1 VAAHAHAGGVRSS
14 PFEGFTDVVLVSSG
28 PRASVY
34 TAVEPRAARP
44 VALKVLSV
52 QDVGPASLE
61 AFEREAAVLGTLSSH
76 PNIVT
81 LYEAYTIADGRPVLV
96 LERCESSL
104 AERLHR
110 DGSLPVAEAVSIG
123 VKLAGA
129 LETAHGGGVL
139 HRNVRPEN
147 ILVTAFGEP
156 ALADFGIALLST
168 ADQQSD
174 LYDFPS
180 VHVAPE
186 LLLGAEATPAT
197 DVYGLGATLHT
208 LITGAPPLPQY
219 DGENVAASVLRVL
232 RDVPPPVAGPGVP
245 YELTDLLA
253 WALAKDPAARPPS
266 MGWLAEE
273 LARIEGHAGWPR
285 TQLHVREPGAPIRVR
300 GGLLRHRP
308 RFRPTKRS

>member
-1 VAAHAHAGGVRSS
+1 MAAHAHADGVRSN
-14 PFEGFTDVVLVSSG
+14 PFDRFTDVVLVSSG

-34 TAVEPRAARP
+34 VAVEPHTQRP

-52 QDVGPASLE
+52 RDVSEASLE

-104 AERLHR
+104 ADRLHR
-110 DGSLPVAEAVSIG
+110 DGPLAVPGAAATAI
-123 VKLAGA
+123 KLAGA

-147 ILVTAFGEP
+147 ILLTAFGEP

-168 ADQQSD
+168 ADQGSD
-174 LYDFPS
+174 LYEFPGM
-180 VHVAPE
+180 HVAPE
-186 LLLGAEATPAT
+186 LLLGGQATPAT
-197 DVYGLGATLHT
+197 DVYGVAATLYT
-208 LITGAPPLPQY
+208 LITGAAPLPQY
-219 DGENVAASVLRVL
+219 DGESVAVRVLRVL

-273 LARIEGHAGWPR
+273 LARIEDHAGWPR
-285 TQLHVREPGAPIRVR
+285 THPYVREPDVPIKVR
-300 GGLLRHRP
+300 SGLLRHRP
-308 RFRPTKRS
+308 RLRPRRGD

>member
-1 VAAHAHAGGVRSS
+1 VAAHAHADRVRSN
-14 PFEGFTDVVLVSSG
+14 PFEGFTDVVQVRSG
-28 PRASVY
+28 PRANLY
-34 TAVEPRAARP
+34 FAVEPSTGRQ
-44 VALKVLSV
+44 VALKVLSI
-52 QDVGPASLE
+52 QDVSDGNLE

-96 LERCESSL
+96 LERCEASL
-104 AERLHR
+104 ADRLR
-110 DGSLPVAEAVSIG
+110 REGPLAAPGAVATAI
-123 VKLAGA
+123 KLAGA

-139 HRNVRPEN
+139 HRNVHPDN
-147 ILVTAFGEP
+147 ILLPAFGEP

-168 ADQQSD
+168 SDQGSD
-174 LYDFPS
+174 LYEFPG

-186 LLLGAEATPAT
+186 LLLGGQATPAT
-197 DVYGLGATLHT
+197 DVYGLAATLHT

-219 DGENVAASVLRVL
+219 DGESIAARVLRVL
-232 RDVPPPVAGPGVP
+232 RDVPPPVAGAEVP

-273 LARIEGHAGWPR
+273 LARIEDHAGWPR
-285 TQLHVREPGAPIRVR
+285 THPYVREPDVPIKVR
-300 GGLLRHRP
+300 RGVLRHRP
-308 RFRPTKRS
+308 RFGHGKGR